1 MILTDAGHFSPLTTT
16 FNDSLIG
23 EEPHLLT

>member
-1 MILTDAGHFSPLTTT
+1 MILTDAGHFFPLTTT

-23 EEPHLLT
+23 KEPRLLT